1 LNSAQR
7 VRLEHNT
14 GRDIMQWVREGK
26 GLEYQEHPIRRRG
39 LREDRKKNP
48 GLQDLDSLLLAKS
61 AFYTDLDLS

>member
-1 LNSAQR
+1 
-7 VRLEHNT
+7 
-14 GRDIMQWVREGK
+14 MQWVREGK